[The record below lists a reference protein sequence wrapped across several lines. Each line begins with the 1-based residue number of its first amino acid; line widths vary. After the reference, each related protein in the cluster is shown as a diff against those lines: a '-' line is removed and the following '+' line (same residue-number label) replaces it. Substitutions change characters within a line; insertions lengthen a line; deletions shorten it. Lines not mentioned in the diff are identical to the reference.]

1 MLASVKQQIFMKN
14 EKVLFKSHARLC
26 KPQQKRNAH
35 ISTHTPVRKA
45 VIWKKKCIFNF
56 FLKTFLS
63 LQWEDC
69 LIFRIILCLSV
80 GISFIIFS
88 IIP

>member
-1 MLASVKQQIFMKN
+1 MKN

-26 KPQQKRNAH
+26 KPQQKGNAH
-35 ISTHTPVRKA
+35 ISTHTRA
-45 VIWKKKCIFNF
+45 QSCNLEKKNVFLMF

-63 LQWEDC
+63 LQWGDC

-80 GISFIIFS
+80 SISFTIFS

>member
-56 FLKTFLS
+56 FPENIFIITM
-63 LQWEDC
+63 DC